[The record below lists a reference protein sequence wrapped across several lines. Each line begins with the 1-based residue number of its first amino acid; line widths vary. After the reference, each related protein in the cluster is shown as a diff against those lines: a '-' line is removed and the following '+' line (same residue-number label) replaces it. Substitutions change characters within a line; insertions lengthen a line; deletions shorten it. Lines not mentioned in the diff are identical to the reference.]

1 MEVVEA
7 IPKRLA
13 LISYII
19 KYTYVHDDLIEY
31 AEEKRES
38 ELYKA
43 NKQLTEGLEEY
54 GDGKLSTRSNLKR
67 QMQAKMATEL
77 LEFDL
82 EQGQVILRLWKEMS
96 DVFVDIR
103 DLDFQTL
110 EDYFIF
116 RAVDAGCP

>member
-1 MEVVEA
+1 MQ
-7 IPKRLA
+7 
-13 LISYII
+13 
-19 KYTYVHDDLIEY
+19 
-31 AEEKRES
+31 
-38 ELYKA
+38 LYKA

>member
-1 MEVVEA
+1 
-7 IPKRLA
+7 
-13 LISYII
+13 
-19 KYTYVHDDLIEY
+19 
-31 AEEKRES
+31 
-38 ELYKA
+38 
-43 NKQLTEGLEEY
+43 
-54 GDGKLSTRSNLKR
+54 
-67 QMQAKMATEL
+67 MQAKMATEL